1 MLSTGCAENCDMPP
15 IVSIVSKKDSGKTT
29 LLEKL
34 IPEISRRGYRIG
46 TVKHDHHGFDI
57 DREGKDT
64 WRHKQAG
71 AATVVISSP
80 KKMAL
85 IKDLDAEMELDE
97 IVSRFFSDMDLV
109 LTEGYKRGAKPQ
121 IEVFRRAAHEA
132 PLHTKASRG
141 TLVAVASDVDID
153 LGVPRFDVNDVRAIA
168 DFIEDRFIKSSV
180 A

>member
-1 MLSTGCAENCDMPP
+1 MPP
-15 IVSIVSKKDSGKTT
+15 IVSIVSKKNSGKTT

-34 IPEISRRGYRIG
+34 IPELCRRGYRVG

-80 KKMAL
+80 KKIAL
-85 IKDLDAEMELDE
+85 IQDLETEMDLDE

-109 LTEGYKRGAKPQ
+109 ITEGYKRGGKPQ
-121 IEVFRRAAHEA
+121 IEVFRRAAHDA
-132 PLHTKASRG
+132 PLHTRENSG
-141 TLVAVASDVDID
+141 TLIAVASDVDVD
-153 LGVPRFDVNDVRAIA
+153 LGVPRLDVNDVRAIA
-168 DFIEDRFIKSSV
+168 DFIEARFL
-180 A
+180 AR